1 MEGLIVL
8 TSEVIYSMPIWTELV
23 CYIGLALLIFCLY
36 LYIFN
41 SWALIP
47 LTGIG
52 GTGFIFLGL
61 LLGLIFQQPSYTK
74 YEVTFTDAISLAEFN
89 EKYEVLDQREKI
101 YVIKEKEIEN

>member
-8 TSEVIYSMPIWTELV
+8 TSEVMYSIPIWSECM
-23 CYIGLALLIFCLY
+23 CYIGLALLTLCLF
-36 LYIFN
+36 LYIFD
-41 SWALIP
+41 SWTLLP
-47 LTGIG
+47 LAGIG
-52 GTGFIFLGL
+52 GTGFVFLGL

-74 YEVTFTDAISLAEFN
+74 YEVTFTDTISLAEFN